1 MRNWLQT
8 VSGGIFKIFILFIK
22 IGCFSRNTAYFSRVE
37 RGCKRCQI
45 SIYKGVFNRTI
56 NNTLFKI
63 LLIINKLRFAKEIF
77 SYLIVLNIAFLRNIS
92 KLCNDY
98 CVFDNYFKT

>member
-1 MRNWLQT
+1 M
-8 VSGGIFKIFILFIK
+8 
-22 IGCFSRNTAYFSRVE
+22 
-37 RGCKRCQI
+37 
-45 SIYKGVFNRTI
+45 
-56 NNTLFKI
+56 
-63 LLIINKLRFAKEIF
+63 KEIF